1 MQHVTKDSV
10 CQDFVGKRPLPLGE
24 GWGEGLATKP
34 KILFSPF
41 LSERRGKRMKE
52 SFLFLFTQLRPH
64 PGPLPKGEGV
74 TYKFLAHWLIRNHWL
89 LQSDRRMFSRL

>member
-41 LSERRGKRMKE
+41 LSERAGKRMEE
-52 SFLFLFTQLRPH
+52 SFLFLLLSYALTPAH
-64 PGPLPKGEGV
+64 SKKGEGV
-74 TYKFLAHWLIRNHWL
+74 YKFLAHCQGCVDELPRSLIDGWVRA
-89 LQSDRRMFSRL
+89 